1 MSFEL
6 SEWVEQGSRVNSL
19 LDTVSERWLEETTES
34 GTLFSGAGGGGG
46 KGEGGGFARD
56 DLYLDGVDTGQRYL
70 SPLDA
75 SKCQCE
81 ATSLAP
87 QHGADEVDELACIKT
102 LHQLQSAVLALRQ
115 LERESP
121 RGCGVRRLLMR
132 FPHATLPPSSPV
144 CPTLKAVQALLTS
157 GDLNV
162 TVHAA
167 TGYDFTSEFMRVYEG
182 QAAPKTWFGDFVVIC
197 KRAIVALDSST
208 PDARA
213 ELYARYMLRMAAWEH
228 AVAHEACQVVLQ
240 QELPHLRAVASI
252 RSQTRVYSN
261 VKIFLG
267 RDGALMSATA
277 RQGGP
282 HYAQGGSLCFWVRV
296 CPKVEAPLPPGSKVP
311 DPLERRAEHALQMVY
326 YRRFPLS
333 HRVVADFNAEEEA
346 RGGGGGDE
354 MPPPPPPPCAP
365 QDFSISLSCRQDAH
379 ASDASPTYLPLDDY
393 GDEDEEDDAGVG
405 AAGADGA
412 ASGFDGGG
420 DDRSVGTLNTRHTQ
434 QTQQTAATQKSLLS
448 QLSAHSACSS
458 TACFVLK
465 APSQCAE
472 LLGWGQNIFS
482 SLGLDDD
489 EDRGGALQGGG
500 PGQSTQ
506 ADAGGLFYQ
515 PRPIPMPAS
524 LALERI
530 KMIACSPRHTLLL
543 TAVGN
548 IFVCGENSEG
558 ALGTGDLRRRTN
570 VVLLS
575 WPADPHAP
583 SAPPPRISK
592 VAAGS
597 GSIGSHSMAIDSDG
611 RLYAWGVPYASGHGG
626 VRPVLQPTLL
636 STFPLDARDTPPA
649 GQGREQEQD
658 DEGDAVSRMAAGCS
672 PACKDVACGGG
683 FTVAVL
689 SSGAV
694 YSWGA
699 WLFGKLGQGPTPTI
713 SSHRTRGRGGHK
725 LARFQMTPARVVGI
739 RQAESVSCGEAHALC
754 LTASGKVYAWGH
766 NACGQL
772 GLGVTPGGYLR
783 NASRPSLVAPFV
795 GRRGTEQGAVVAR
808 TVCCGAYHSAVIDTA
823 GGLWTWGARG
833 SACLGHND
841 PFVEGEWGDKVN
853 QIFSLASP
861 GSTLMV
867 PYELLGWCCKW
878 AR

>member
-6 SEWVEQGSRVNSL
+6 SEWVEQESRVNSL
-19 LDTVSERWLEETTES
+19 LDTVSERWLEEATES
-34 GTLFSGAGGGGG
+34 GTLFSGAGGVGG
-46 KGEGGGFARD
+46 D
-56 DLYLDGVDTGQRYL
+56 DLDSDGGPDKRYL
-70 SPLDA
+70 SPVDQ
-75 SKCQCE
+75 SKLQCE
-81 ATSLAP
+81 ATSLSP
-87 QHGADEVDELACIKT
+87 QHWEEGAEEPDESARIKT
-102 LHQLQSAVLALRQ
+102 LHQLQSAALGLRQ
-115 LERESP
+115 LELKSP

-144 CPTLKAVQALLTS
+144 CPTLNAVQALLTA

-182 QAAPKTWFGDFVVIC
+182 QAAPKTWFGDFIVIC
-197 KRAIVALDSST
+197 KRVIVALDSST

-213 ELYARYMLRMAAWEH
+213 ELYAHYMLRMAAWEH
-228 AVAHEACQVVLQ
+228 AVAHEACQATLQ
-240 QELPHLRAVASI
+240 QELPHLRAVAST

-261 VKIFLG
+261 VRIFLG
-267 RDGALMSATA
+267 RDGALLSAPA

-282 HYAQGGSLCFWVRV
+282 HYAQGGSLCFWVRI
-296 CPKVEAPLPPGSKVP
+296 CPKLEAQLPPGRKEL
-311 DPLERRAEHALQMVY
+311 DPLERLAEHALQMVY

-346 RGGGGGDE
+346 RSRGGGDAL
-354 MPPPPPPPCAP
+354 PPPPPTPCAP
-365 QDFSISLSCRQDAH
+365 HDFSISLSCRQDAH
-379 ASDASPTYLPLDDY
+379 TSDASPTYLPVDDY
-393 GDEDEEDDAGVG
+393 GDEDEEEDAGG

-412 ASGFDGGG
+412 GSMLDGGG
-420 DDRSVGTLNTRHTQ
+420 DDDRSVGTLNTRH
-434 QTQQTAATQKSLLS
+434 TQQTAATQKSLLS

-500 PGQSTQ
+500 PGQAAQ
-506 ADAGGLFYQ
+506 ADSNGLFYQ

-575 WPADPHAP
+575 WPTDPHAP

-611 RLYAWGVPYASGHGG
+611 NLYAWGVPYAAGHGG
-626 VRPVLQPTLL
+626 VRPVMQPTLL
-636 STFPLDARDTPPA
+636 STFPLEADDSPGA
-649 GQGREQEQD
+649 GQGQD
-658 DEGDAVSRMAAGCS
+658 EEGEAAQRATCS
-672 PACKDVACGGG
+672 PPCKDVACGGG

-713 SSHRTRGRGGHK
+713 NSHRTRGRGGRK
-725 LARFQMTPARVVGI
+725 LARFQLTPARVEGI

-795 GRRGTEQGAVVAR
+795 GRRGAEQGAVVAR
-808 TVCCGAYHSAVIDTA
+808 AVCCGAYHSAVIDST